1 MNPKQR
7 QQFMNSSPGSSAL
20 PTIRDV
26 ETAARRIA
34 GQAVETPL
42 LEWPG
47 LNERAGGR
55 VFVKPELLQRTGSFK
70 FRGAF
75 NKIKHVVDDGGGK
88 GGVVAYSSGNH
99 AQGVAAAA
107 QILGLP
113 SAIVMPSDAPAIKL
127 ANTRSYG
134 AEIILYDRNREN
146 REAIANE
153 LAARRKA
160 TIVPPF
166 DDLDIIAGQGTT
178 GLEMASQ
185 AKARGV
191 DLDAALL
198 PCGGGGLISGSATA
212 LKATWPNLEIRS
224 CEPAAFDD
232 TRRSLATHHRLPVEP
247 GGTSICDGLLSP
259 IPGEMTFAINDR
271 LLAGGIAVSDEEV
284 LSAMAF
290 AFRVMKLVVEPSGA
304 VGLAAILTGKF
315 DCRGRNVGLVC
326 SGGNVDPEVFAR
338 CLARPD

>member
-1 MNPKQR
+1 
-7 QQFMNSSPGSSAL
+7 MNSSPGSNPL
-20 PTIRDV
+20 PTVRDV

-34 GQAVETPL
+34 GPAIETPL

-47 LNERAGGR
+47 LNERVGGR
-55 VFVKPELLQRTGSFK
+55 VLVKAELLQRTGSFK
-70 FRGAF
+70 FRGAY
-75 NKIKHVVDDGGGK
+75 NKLKHVVEDGGGK

-113 SAIVMPSDAPAIKL
+113 AAIVMPADAPAIKL

-134 AEIILYDRNREN
+134 AEIILYDRIKDN
-146 REAIANE
+146 REAIAEN
-153 LAARRKA
+153 LAAQRKA
-160 TIVPPF
+160 MIVRPY
-166 DDLDIIAGQGTT
+166 DDPDIIAGQGTT
-178 GLEMASQ
+178 GLEMARQ

-198 PCGGGGLISGSATA
+198 PCGGGGLISGSAMA
-212 LKATWPNLEIRS
+212 LKAAWPGVEIHS
-224 CEPAAFDD
+224 CEPADFDD
-232 TRRSLATHHRLPVEP
+232 TRRSLLAHRRLPVEP
-247 GGTSICDGLLSP
+247 GRTSICDGLLSP
-259 IPGEMTFAINDR
+259 IPGEMTFALNER
-271 LLAGGIAVSDEEV
+271 LLAGGIAVSDDEV

-315 DCRGRNVGLVC
+315 DCRDRKVGLVC
-326 SGGNVDPEVFAR
+326 SGGNVDPELFAR
-338 CLARPD
+338 CLSRSD